1 MNTHP
6 FANKFRI
13 LVRLAR
19 LALVAIPIL
28 VLALVFSSHSPA
40 PQLCIVLAVL
50 CILPCFVYGYVLS
63 ILHWK
68 ARYRGNHSDFWGVLL
83 LLETSGWFKLIYL
96 FRHILPDIKGRGRY
110 ATLIADT

>member
-13 LVRLAR
+13 LGRLAK

-28 VLALVFSSHSPA
+28 VLALIFSSHPPT
-40 PQLCIVLAVL
+40 PQLCIVLAML
-50 CILPCFVYGYVLS
+50 CILPCLVYCYVLT

-68 ARYRGNHSDFWGVLL
+68 ARYRGNHSDLWGVLL
-83 LLETSGWFKLIYL
+83 LMEASGWFKLIYL
-96 FRHILPDIKGRGRY
+96 FRHILPDIKARGRY
-110 ATLIADT
+110 ADSNNT